1 MGKTLLTGK
10 QQEELY
16 VFVLFIFSLTCRE
29 NQLFFFKDTVR
40 FWTICKT
47 LGSMKQQQPL
57 RRKQRLPTRM
67 TRRSLQDCWRRN
79 GLQWSDCRRRF
90 ASSLSSFSFSI
101 VVVLCFVLVRP
112 RGITGCLLDL
122 RLKFFLFVVACLFIF
137 FLSRWWI
144 WRSRQRCCKRRWTVL
159 PHGSPP
165 AQLIGFPG
173 EKKETES
180 NTDTQTSIIALE
192 QRRKLKLCIF
202 SAPQTTWEICAQWPP
217 QSHHT
222 RRLSS
227 CVQCFG
233 YCLKNQS

>member
-137 FLSRWWI
+137 SYPGDGFGEADNGVARGGEQCSLTEAHQLSWLDSQVRK
-144 WRSRQRCCKRRWTVL
+144 KRR
-159 PHGSPP
+159 S
-165 AQLIGFPG
+165 Q
-173 EKKETES
+173 
-180 NTDTQTSIIALE
+180 TQT
-192 QRRKLKLCIF
+192 RRR
-202 SAPQTTWEICAQWPP
+202 Q
-217 QSHHT
+217 
-222 RRLSS
+222 LS
-227 CVQCFG
+227 
-233 YCLKNQS
+233 L